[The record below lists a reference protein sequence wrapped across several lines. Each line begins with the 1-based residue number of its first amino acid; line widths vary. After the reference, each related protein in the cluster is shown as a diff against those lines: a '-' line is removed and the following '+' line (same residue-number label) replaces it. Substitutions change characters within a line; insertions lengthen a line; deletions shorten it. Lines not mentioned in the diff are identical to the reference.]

1 MNAEPELLVGLD
13 IGASKVAVVVAE
25 RDDVSGEAQI
35 IGIGQ
40 SASQGIR
47 KGLVVNLEQAVQ
59 SVRRAVDDARNIVGL
74 PIEEVSVAF
83 GGSDV
88 TSIRSRGMISLGRTS
103 RQVTVEDIGRV
114 IEAAQTEIVPA
125 LNQTIVHTIP
135 IEYAIDGHSGIDDP
149 LGMTGVRLEMELQ
162 SLIAPTSVVQNVL
175 TCVERAG
182 LRVRCI
188 IIKPL
193 ASALGVLTAEEAGAG
208 AVVIDVGAGTTGVA
222 VYAEGKP
229 KRLAVIPVGGDHVT
243 NDLACVLRIP
253 MSKADILKREVSLDE
268 EGDHLEDELEFQNR
282 GKTLVCTVREVVDV
296 ISSRLEELFG
306 ALVESEVA
314 ESGVSVLPAGIVLT
328 GGVANTLGVERLVS
342 HLMDMPVRIGR
353 PLDVH
358 RMPPERNGVEYASAA
373 GIIRYVVERERN
385 PQKYLDP
392 FQGAGEPRR
401 TVVHSVPDSKD
412 PWIKGNPFAGAWTA
426 IKKTLKELF

>member
-1 MNAEPELLVGLD
+1 
-13 IGASKVAVVVAE
+13 
-25 RDDVSGEAQI
+25 
-35 IGIGQ
+35 
-40 SASQGIR
+40 
-47 KGLVVNLEQAVQ
+47 
-59 SVRRAVDDARNIVGL
+59 
-74 PIEEVSVAF
+74 
-83 GGSDV
+83 
-88 TSIRSRGMISLGRTS
+88 
-103 RQVTVEDIGRV
+103 
-114 IEAAQTEIVPA
+114 
-125 LNQTIVHTIP
+125 
-135 IEYAIDGHSGIDDP
+135 
-149 LGMTGVRLEMELQ
+149 
-162 SLIAPTSVVQNVL
+162 
-175 TCVERAG
+175 
-182 LRVRCI
+182 
-188 IIKPL
+188 
-193 ASALGVLTAEEAGAG
+193 
-208 AVVIDVGAGTTGVA
+208 GTTGVA

-253 MSKADILKREVSLDE
+253 MSKADMLKREVSLDE
-268 EGDHLEDELEFQNR
+268 EEDRLEDDLEFQNR

-373 GIIRYVVERERN
+373 GIIRYVVEKERN
-385 PQKYLDP
+385 PQRYLDP
-392 FQGAGEPRR
+392 FQGPGEPRR
-401 TVVHSVPDSKD
+401 KVVHPVPDSKD
-412 PWIKGNPFAGAWTA
+412 PWIKGNPFAGAWAA